1 MDIIKNISIHQVLF
15 VIILRKD
22 GNKLPGVTASHQ
34 SSNDTEYSR
43 SDSKYTWRSCGTS
56 DVEGS
61 QTEDVKWVHGR
72 EYYSLFCA

>member
-1 MDIIKNISIHQVLF
+1 MRGLLRIELYITFRNTLLTSYSTVDIIKNISIHQVLF

-43 SDSKYTWRSCGTS
+43 SDSKYT
-56 DVEGS
+56 
-61 QTEDVKWVHGR
+61 
-72 EYYSLFCA
+72 

>member
-1 MDIIKNISIHQVLF
+1 VRGLLRIELYITFRNTLLTSYSTVDIIKNISIHQVLF

-43 SDSKYTWRSCGTS
+43 SDSKYT
-56 DVEGS
+56 
-61 QTEDVKWVHGR
+61 
-72 EYYSLFCA
+72 